1 MFSVW
6 KKEKRDLRSQ
16 FLGRGVDT
24 NSLPTFHPPKLTLV
38 IYFNLS
44 QILVSSDTQ
53 LLSKPELI
61 AHPQSLMG
69 LSGIRNQDRITL
81 SVHGV
86 LQSWR
91 RPVSWFL
98 QALRA
103 VKFYKSG
110 TSLTVNAAL
119 TVQSVNWKTGLHGLL
134 RLLGSTR
141 RNCKLWQ

>member
-1 MFSVW
+1 MVESLLNLQRFCFE
-6 KKEKRDLRSQ
+6 KEERDLRSQ

-24 NSLPTFHPPKLTLV
+24 NSLPTFRPPKLTLV

-69 LSGIRNQDRITL
+69 LSGFKNQDRITL

-86 LQSWR
+86 LQ
-91 RPVSWFL
+91 F
-98 QALRA
+98 
-103 VKFYKSG
+103 
-110 TSLTVNAAL
+110 
-119 TVQSVNWKTGLHGLL
+119 
-134 RLLGSTR
+134 
-141 RNCKLWQ
+141 